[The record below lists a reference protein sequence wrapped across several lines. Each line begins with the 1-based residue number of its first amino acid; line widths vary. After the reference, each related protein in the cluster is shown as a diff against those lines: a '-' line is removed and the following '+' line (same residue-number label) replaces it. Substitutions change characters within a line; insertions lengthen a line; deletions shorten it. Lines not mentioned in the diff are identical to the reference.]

1 VGEMNGGTNY
11 NSWIKTKTRVLL
23 MNG

>member
-1 VGEMNGGTNY
+1 MNGGTNY